1 MFSGSTS
8 EKTVQKTPLGTKLFR
23 FKSNFLLRINPRRPS
38 LYVQPR
44 IFSVVKPMKVLIVGH
59 GAREHAIAK
68 KLAQEDLE
76 LVAAMS
82 RLNPGIAALSE
93 SVEVFDIDDP
103 AEYGRFEG
111 VDLAFVG
118 PEAPL
123 AAGVSDRLLEM
134 GVPVVGPRRALA
146 RLEWSKAYTR
156 EVMKRHGI
164 PGNPEYAVCRDAD
177 AVDRFLREHEE
188 VAVKPDVLTGGKG
201 VKVSGDHLHGVDE
214 ARGYAL
220 ERLRRDGLVVLEE
233 RLVGREFTL
242 QAFTDGRRV
251 EVMPL
256 VRDFKRAYDGDRGPN
271 TGSMGSFSCPDHGM
285 PDLPREAV
293 ETGVTIME
301 RTVEAVDAEV
311 GRYRGVLY
319 GGFMNTGDGVY
330 LVEYNARFGDPEAIN
345 VLALLET
352 PLTEVGF
359 GVAEG
364 SLPETGWAREA
375 TVCVYLTPEGYPVNP
390 VRDQPIEIGETP
402 HSEVYYA
409 SVYVDD
415 GVVKTTGS
423 RSVALL
429 GRGETVREARERVYS
444 DVGSIKGR
452 LHYRTDIA
460 APAYLSF

>member
-1 MFSGSTS
+1 
-8 EKTVQKTPLGTKLFR
+8 
-23 FKSNFLLRINPRRPS
+23 
-38 LYVQPR
+38 
-44 IFSVVKPMKVLIVGH
+44 MKVLVVGH

-93 SVEVFDIDDP
+93 RVEVFDIDDP
-103 AEYGRFEG
+103 AEYGRFKG

-123 AAGVSDRLLEM
+123 STGVSDRLWEL

-146 RLEWSKAYTR
+146 KLEWSKAYTR
-156 EVMKRHGI
+156 EVMQNHGI
-164 PGNPEYAVCRDAD
+164 QGNPDFMICRNAEDVDA
-177 AVDRFLREHEE
+177 FMKEHSE

-201 VKVSGDHLHGVDE
+201 VKVTGDHLKSAEE

-220 ERLRRDGLVVLEE
+220 ERLKSDGLVVLEE
-233 RLVGREFTL
+233 KLVGREFTL

-256 VRDFKRAYDGDRGPN
+256 VRDFKRAYDGDMGPN
-271 TGSMGSFSCPDHGM
+271 TGSMGSFSCPDHGL
-285 PDLPREAV
+285 PDLPPKVV
-293 ETGVTIME
+293 EEGVGIME
-301 RTVEAVDAEV
+301 RTVEAMAGDV
-311 GRYRGVLY
+311 GPYQGVLY
-319 GGFMNTGDGVY
+319 GGFMNTDKGVY
-330 LVEYNARFGDPEAIN
+330 LVEYNSRFGDPEAIN

-364 SLPETGWAREA
+364 SLPETRYAEEA
-375 TVCVYLTPEGYPVNP
+375 TVCVYITPEGYPVNP
-390 VRDQPIEIGETP
+390 LRDQPMEIGETR
-402 HSEVYYA
+402 HSELYYA
-409 SVYVDD
+409 SVYDD
-415 GVVKTTGS
+415 NGVVKTTGS

-429 GRGETVREARERVYS
+429 GRGGTVQEAREQVYM

-460 APAYLSF
+460 APTYLSF